1 MGNVGPTGTHFVCW
15 SGRYPGAVFGD
26 TTKPEIYPLKID
38 TNKMRQLCKANQ
50 GRGGFTY
57 THHDPVENAAI
68 ILECNRSGFTINL
81 SSNSLTQADQYADLN
96 IGPVVT
102 LLPTRSGKVSYTPG
116 GRKVVQCPAETSD
129 RVTCSSCRLCQ
140 KMQRPIIGFSF
151 SINRGQ

>member
-1 MGNVGPTGTHFVCW
+1 MSW
-15 SGRYPGAVFGD
+15 SGDYPGAAFGG
-26 TTKPEIYPLKID
+26 TIRPGICQLKID
-38 TNKMRQLCKANQ
+38 VNKMRQLCKANR

-68 ILECNRSGFTINL
+68 ISECNQAGFTINL
-81 SSNSLTQADQYADLN
+81 SSNSLVQADEYALLC

-102 LLPTRSGKVSYTPG
+102 LLPVGSGKVSYTPG

-140 KMQRPIIGFSF
+140 KIQRPIIGFSF
-151 SINRGQ
+151 NQ